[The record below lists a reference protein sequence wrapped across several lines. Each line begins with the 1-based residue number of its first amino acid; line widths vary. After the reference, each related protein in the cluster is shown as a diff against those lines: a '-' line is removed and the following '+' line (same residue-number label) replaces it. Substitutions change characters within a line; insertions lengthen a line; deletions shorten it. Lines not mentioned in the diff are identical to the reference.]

1 MIEEERSLSKVSRRE
16 KEEKQRGDED
26 EKEEIRYKAAILF
39 LSRTPLI
46 FVTTRKEQ
54 KYRTRLR
61 GFHSSFSPYVY
72 LINRDREARGSGS
85 KREKWQARDEMK
97 RERERVGSLEGKRM
111 GEERRTSGAHMVHSC
126 SRGQVFVHEP
136 SVLQIRPSFSM
147 SLYLYTG

>member
-1 MIEEERSLSKVSRRE
+1 MARKNYGSSSLLTEEGTKVLERGSR
-16 KEEKQRGDED
+16 G
-26 EKEEIRYKAAILF
+26 
-39 LSRTPLI
+39 
-46 FVTTRKEQ
+46 
-54 KYRTRLR
+54 

-85 KREKWQARDEMK
+85 KREEWQAMEARGREMK
-97 RERERVGSLEGKRM
+97 RERERVRSLEGKRM